1 MEIRQVTFSGPIF
14 GSDQE
19 KKYVHVFI
27 QVTTAILAL
36 LEILHACS
44 VVTYTVYSTYRGLE
58 DFAEQNL
65 AGWFCFVQ
73 TAEGKVSSVY
83 HESTEN
89 SEAVNLKKSIVAA
102 FQANFKGTEKEE
114 EVDPQSKHISHYR

>member
-1 MEIRQVTFSGPIF
+1 MTVKLLNIAWKLDKSLFLDPFSAANKRKSTF
-14 GSDQE
+14 
-19 KKYVHVFI
+19 
-27 QVTTAILAL
+27 T
-36 LEILHACS
+36 HACS
-44 VVTYTVYSTYRGLE
+44 HSTQLSYSLLHYSTCRDLE
-58 DFAEQNL
+58 DFAGKNL

-102 FQANFKGTEKEE
+102 FQANFKGTEEE
-114 EVDPQSKHISHYR
+114 EEIDPQSKHISHYR

>member
-19 KKYVHVFI
+19 KSMYL
-27 QVTTAILAL
+27 QVTTTI
-36 LEILHACS
+36 LEILRACS
-44 VVTYTVYSTYRGLE
+44 VVTYTVYSTFRDLE

-83 HESTEN
+83 HETTEN

-102 FQANFKGTEKEE
+102 FQANFKGTEEEE